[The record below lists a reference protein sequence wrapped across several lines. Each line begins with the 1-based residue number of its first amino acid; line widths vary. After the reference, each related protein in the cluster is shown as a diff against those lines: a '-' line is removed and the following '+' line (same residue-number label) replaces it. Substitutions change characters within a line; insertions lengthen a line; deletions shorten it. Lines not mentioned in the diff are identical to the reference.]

1 MGVILSGI
9 KRFSW
14 VYRVSRL
21 ICMGMLMA
29 AAFLWSAHSVFA
41 QHQCR
46 IELSYKWIGGEEEE
60 QIVRVETISADAA
73 DEEVAK
79 QRVSARGAEA
89 EERVMRRCRDRHE
102 NLSGCIAEKFASLSS
117 MMGSL
122 SFTARKTLEDA
133 VAQDC
138 QKLQGRCMNFAASK
152 PKCFAE
158 TNPSISEGDEKAEQE
173 KESDKSGKKD

>member
-1 MGVILSGI
+1 MGMILSWFKG
-9 KRFSW
+9 FSW
-14 VYRVSRL
+14 LHQVSRL
-21 ICMGMLMA
+21 ICMGMLTVVVI
-29 AAFLWSAHSVFA
+29 LSSAHSVFA

-46 IELSYKWIGGEEEE
+46 IELSYKWVGGDEEE
-60 QIVRVETISADAA
+60 QVVRVETISADAA

-138 QKLQGRCMNFAASK
+138 QKLQGRCLKFATSK
-152 PKCFAE
+152 AKCFVE
-158 TNPSISEGDEKAEQE
+158 TSPSISEGDEKAEQE
-173 KESDKSGKKD
+173 KESDKPGKKD